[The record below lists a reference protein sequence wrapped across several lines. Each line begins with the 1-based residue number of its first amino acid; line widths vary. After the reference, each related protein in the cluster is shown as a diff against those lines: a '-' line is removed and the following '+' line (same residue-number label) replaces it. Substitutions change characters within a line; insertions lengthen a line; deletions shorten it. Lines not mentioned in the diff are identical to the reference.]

1 MKIMSK
7 DRNKIAIVFGLFETG
22 LGVIRSLGCN
32 GIKVY
37 GIDFNKDIAYY
48 SKYVTPLICP
58 HPINEKELFIPW
70 LNKKFDSVTEKIPIF
85 ITSDIFLISISENR
99 ELLKRNFIF
108 NLVSNEAINTISD
121 KYLQSQLAIDSGIN
135 APKTWLIENSQNVK
149 ELKENKIWPLL
160 IKGRDVNTWRKLF
173 GGSTKGF
180 VVNNFTELS
189 EKTKDA
195 LDNDISVII
204 QEIISGPD
212 TNHYKYCAYI
222 NEKGSILAE
231 ICLQKIRQYPVRF
244 GVGSAMCTAQNK
256 DVSVAGRKFLKNI
269 NFKGVGSVEFKY
281 DNQDKIY
288 KLIEL
293 NPRYWQQNSI
303 GEQSGVNFPY
313 INYCD
318 LKNISIE
325 PQKTIFRK
333 VIWVNRYMDFSSFMQ
348 YRKEGLLTYFDWRK
362 SLKGEKIYSDF
373 TWDDPIPI
381 LYEFGFGLKLF
392 RLPIFL
398 WKKVF

>member
-1 MKIMSK
+1 MSK
-7 DRNKIAIVFGLFETG
+7 NSKEIAIVFGLFETG
-22 LGVIRSLGCN
+22 LGVIRSLGRN
-32 GIKVY
+32 GIKVF

-48 SKYVTPLICP
+48 SKYVSPLICP

-70 LNKKFDSVTEKIPIF
+70 LNEKFDGLTEKIPIF

-99 ELLKRNFIF
+99 ELLKPNFIF

-121 KYLQSQLAIDSGIN
+121 KYLQSQLAIDAGIN
-135 APKTWLIENSQNVK
+135 TPKTWLIENIQNVK
-149 ELKENKIWPLL
+149 DLKENKIWPLL

-180 VVNNFTELS
+180 VANNFTELS

-222 NEKGSILAE
+222 DENESILAE
-231 ICLQKIRQYPVRF
+231 LCLQKIRQYPVRF
-244 GVGSAMCTAQNK
+244 GVGAAMCTVQNK
-256 DVSVAGRKFLKNI
+256 AVTVAGRKFLKNI

-281 DNQDKIY
+281 DTKDKIY

-303 GEQSGVNFPY
+303 GEQFGVNFPF

-318 LKNISIE
+318 LKNISIQ
-325 PQKTIFRK
+325 PKKNIFRK
-333 VIWVNRYMDFSSFMQ
+333 VIWVNRYMDFSSFIQ

-362 SLKGEKIYSDF
+362 SLKGKKIYSDF
-373 TWDDPIPI
+373 AWDDPIPMF
-381 LYEFGFGLKLF
+381 YEFGFGLKLF
-392 RLPIFL
+392 RLPVFL

>member
-135 APKTWLIENSQNVK
+135 APKT
-149 ELKENKIWPLL
+149 
-160 IKGRDVNTWRKLF
+160 
-173 GGSTKGF
+173 
-180 VVNNFTELS
+180 
-189 EKTKDA
+189 
-195 LDNDISVII
+195 
-204 QEIISGPD
+204 
-212 TNHYKYCAYI
+212 
-222 NEKGSILAE
+222 
-231 ICLQKIRQYPVRF
+231 
-244 GVGSAMCTAQNK
+244 
-256 DVSVAGRKFLKNI
+256 
-269 NFKGVGSVEFKY
+269 
-281 DNQDKIY
+281 
-288 KLIEL
+288 
-293 NPRYWQQNSI
+293 
-303 GEQSGVNFPY
+303 
-313 INYCD
+313 
-318 LKNISIE
+318 
-325 PQKTIFRK
+325 
-333 VIWVNRYMDFSSFMQ
+333 
-348 YRKEGLLTYFDWRK
+348 
-362 SLKGEKIYSDF
+362 
-373 TWDDPIPI
+373 
-381 LYEFGFGLKLF
+381 
-392 RLPIFL
+392 
-398 WKKVF
+398 